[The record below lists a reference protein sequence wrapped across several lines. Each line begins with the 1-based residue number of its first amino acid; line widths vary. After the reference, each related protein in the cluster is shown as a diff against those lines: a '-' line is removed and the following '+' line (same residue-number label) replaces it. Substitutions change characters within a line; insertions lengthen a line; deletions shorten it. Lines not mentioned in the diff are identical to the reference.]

1 MAAEETQ
8 ELGREGAFLF
18 KRWLEST
25 TYFDLPWIVYNQN
38 GMCEVRFA
46 EGPKGLKRFDLAG
59 SWLQNPP
66 IPVWVEGKRYTTDSG
81 LKEMFLEM
89 IAIAYAAYRYKKK
102 NGSTDGGDQ
111 FIYATTHPFAVTSW
125 TQLIS
130 TATIEE
136 AYNKYPDIVGTEA
149 FDHDEAQIVRDRIWI
164 IVWSERQEEL
174 SLKSEEIQ
182 SVWSLLK
189 RKEIA

>member
-136 AYNKYPDIVGTEA
+136 AYNKYPDIVRLI
-149 FDHDEAQIVRDRIWI
+149 Q
-164 IVWSERQEEL
+164 
-174 SLKSEEIQ
+174 KSSQPHKTPTPEPPQ
-182 SVWSLLK
+182 TPAHTRSAAAGNLYAKPATS
-189 RKEIA
+189 